1 MDVYSGT
8 LRAPLTLAT
17 IQPPCSTRLPPAHH
31 DAIALQA
38 GVLGSV
44 LGVALYKAIA
54 LSALATGSLIVIGLW
69 LLACALL
76 AAWAL
81 AACLAC
87 LALSRRVFV
96 LMLALSMIL
105 MICVA

>member
-1 MDVYSGT
+1 M
-8 LRAPLTLAT
+8 
-17 IQPPCSTRLPPAHH
+17 LPHSRPARH

-44 LGVALYKAIA
+44 LGLGLFKAIA
-54 LSALATGSLIVIGLW
+54 LSALASGSLLVIGVW

-96 LMLALSMIL
+96 LMLVLCSL
-105 MICVA
+105 LLICVA

>member
-1 MDVYSGT
+1 MHHPS
-8 LRAPLTLAT
+8 AP
-17 IQPPCSTRLPPAHH
+17 TRH

-44 LGVALYKAIA
+44 LGLGLFKAIA
-54 LSALATGSLIVIGLW
+54 LSALASGSLLVIGIW
-69 LLACALL
+69 LLTCALL
-76 AAWAL
+76 AAWAF

-96 LMLALSMIL
+96 LMLVLCSL
-105 MICVA
+105 LLICVA

>member
-1 MDVYSGT
+1 MHH
-8 LRAPLTLAT
+8 
-17 IQPPCSTRLPPAHH
+17 PPAPARH

-44 LGVALYKAIA
+44 LGVTLFKAIA
-54 LSALATGSLIVIGLW
+54 LSAPASGSLIVIGLW

-87 LALSRRVFV
+87 LALSRRIFV
-96 LMLALSMIL
+96 LMLMLALSMIL
-105 MICVA
+105 LICVA

>member
-1 MDVYSGT
+1 MN
-8 LRAPLTLAT
+8 AT
-17 IQPPCSTRLPPAHH
+17 TMPPPPAPARH

-44 LGVALYKAIA
+44 LGVTLFKAIA
-54 LSALATGSLIVIGLW
+54 LSALASGSLMVIGLW

-76 AAWAL
+76 GAWSL

-96 LMLALSMIL
+96 LMLVLCTVL

>member
-1 MDVYSGT
+1 MHHPS
-8 LRAPLTLAT
+8 APA
-17 IQPPCSTRLPPAHH
+17 RH

-44 LGVALYKAIA
+44 LGLGLFKAIA
-54 LSALATGSLIVIGLW
+54 LSALASGSLLVIGIW
-69 LLACALL
+69 LLTCAVL

-96 LMLALSMIL
+96 LMLVLCSL
-105 MICVA
+105 LLICVA

>member
-1 MDVYSGT
+1 MLRHPTPARHDVV
-8 LRAPLTLAT
+8 
-17 IQPPCSTRLPPAHH
+17 
-31 DAIALQA
+31 ALQA

-44 LGVALYKAIA
+44 LGMALLKAIA
-54 LSALATGSLIVIGLW
+54 LSTLATGSLMVIGLW

-76 AAWAL
+76 GAWSL

-96 LMLALSMIL
+96 LMLLLCMVL
-105 MICVA
+105 MICAA

>member
-1 MDVYSGT
+1 MHPPS
-8 LRAPLTLAT
+8 APA
-17 IQPPCSTRLPPAHH
+17 RH

-44 LGVALYKAIA
+44 LGLGLFKAIA
-54 LSALATGSLIVIGLW
+54 LSALASGSVLVIGLW

-76 AAWAL
+76 GAWAL

-96 LMLALSMIL
+96 LMLVLCSVL
-105 MICVA
+105 LICIG

>member
-1 MDVYSGT
+1 MHHP
-8 LRAPLTLAT
+8 RAPA
-17 IQPPCSTRLPPAHH
+17 RH

-38 GVLGSV
+38 GMLGSV
-44 LGVALYKAIA
+44 LGVALSKAIA
-54 LSALATGSLIVIGLW
+54 LSALAADSMMGIGLW
-69 LLACALL
+69 VVACALL

-81 AACLAC
+81 AAYLAC

-96 LMLALSMIL
+96 LMVALCMVL